1 MNQIGST
8 ARPLPSTASYKRR
21 EVRQWWWSVSLALLV
36 ISCSEKP
43 EQDRSDVS
51 IESRG
56 ESAKTLVAPESR
68 LPDDEDEIDEDEI
81 DRLVAQSPRQA
92 FDSLSEI
99 ESDQKRHSGLFHFF
113 DILAKNDLDLAIE
126 MLPDEMSYEEQKDWA
141 APMAG
146 LLIKANR
153 LEDAA
158 DFIHSHFPGKV
169 RVNAIGEA
177 VASLFAVT
185 KDTDVIL
192 RFWGLLEPG
201 KGKTGNARS
210 FAWELSGIDPLTAV
224 RWFESLD
231 IASERLRARDGIA
244 ARDLDRLEEQLLLAS
259 SAELRSVL
267 ASELGTRLTALPMS
281 EAKEKLSAVPENLRA
296 KAESAYVRG
305 LAGRP
310 EFKGN
315 VEVLEAYIQDT
326 LTPKGEIQGYCAL
339 AVERFSRN
347 PKLGLGTLLK
357 TGRSDDMTI
366 NTWKELVGNWLS
378 HDGIRASTY
387 VAELPV
393 GRLRTE
399 AIKSMIEF
407 LEYEGD
413 RDSAL
418 KWKQHLQEGSGS

>member
-1 MNQIGST
+1 MSDPANISMKKST
-8 ARPLPSTASYKRR
+8 QRLV
-21 EVRQWWWSVSLALLV
+21 VRQWWWRPVALALLV
-36 ISCSEKP
+36 ISCSEEP
-43 EQDRSDVS
+43 EWDRSNVS
-51 IESRG
+51 VESRQ

-68 LPDDEDEIDEDEI
+68 LPDDEGALDEDDI
-81 DRLVAQSPRQA
+81 ARLVAQSPRQA
-92 FDSLSEI
+92 FDLLNEI
-99 ESDQKRHSGLFHFF
+99 QNDQKRHSCLFHFF
-113 DILAKNDLDLAIE
+113 SILARSDLDLAIE
-126 MLPDEMSYEEQKDWA
+126 MLPAEMSYKEQKDWA

-158 DFIHSHFPGKV
+158 EFIHSHFPGKV

-177 VASLFAVT
+177 LESLSALT
-185 KDTDVIL
+185 KDKDVIL

-201 KGKTGNARS
+201 KGKTGNAPSLARR
-210 FAWELSGIDPLTAV
+210 LSRIDPLAAV

-231 IASERLRARDGIA
+231 IESERFSARDSIA
-244 ARDLDRLEEQLLLAS
+244 SRDLDSLEEQLSLAS

-267 ASELGTRLTALPMS
+267 ASELGTRLVVLEVS

-296 KAESAYVRG
+296 KAESAYVRS

-310 EFKGN
+310 GFKVKNN
-315 VEVLEAYIQDT
+315 VEKLEAYIQDT
-326 LTPKGEIQGYCAL
+326 LTPEGKIQGYCAL
-339 AVERFSRN
+339 AGERFSRN
-347 PKLGLGTLLK
+347 PKLGLDTLLEA
-357 TGRSDDMTI
+357 GRSDDSTMY
-366 NTWKELVGNWLS
+366 TWKALVENWLS

-407 LEYEGD
+407 LEKVGD
-413 RDSAL
+413 RDSAS
-418 KWKQHLQEGSGS
+418 KWKEHLQEGSGP